1 MRLFFIEEG
10 FIYFKSTSIPSG
22 SFIKRLSSIHPT
34 RYFKKGIF
42 AENSNKIKQVIGVI
56 HPLLK
61 ITPVTL
67 LLIFTIKTFEN
78 FRLMHSV
85 GIVLHFGNVVAIL
98 ISHEILLTTNYPNE
112 KPTKQQ
118 INNKPST
125 VEGFRT
131 SFVQKITARL
141 LHPWE
146 I

>member
-1 MRLFFIEEG
+1 M
-10 FIYFKSTSIPSG
+10 
-22 SFIKRLSSIHPT
+22 
-34 RYFKKGIF
+34 
-42 AENSNKIKQVIGVI
+42 I

-78 FRLMHSV
+78 FRLLHSV
-85 GIVLHFGNVVAIL
+85 GIVLHFGNVGAIL

-118 INNKPST
+118 INNEPNT

>member
-78 FRLMHSV
+78 FRVMHSV
-85 GIVLHFGNVVAIL
+85 GIVLHFLEMLSQFLLVTRFCSLEIIL
-98 ISHEILLTTNYPNE
+98 MKNPQS
-112 KPTKQQ
+112 
-118 INNKPST
+118 NK
-125 VEGFRT
+125 
-131 SFVQKITARL
+131 
-141 LHPWE
+141 
-146 I
+146 

>member
-1 MRLFFIEEG
+1 M
-10 FIYFKSTSIPSG
+10 
-22 SFIKRLSSIHPT
+22 
-34 RYFKKGIF
+34 
-42 AENSNKIKQVIGVI
+42 
-56 HPLLK
+56 LK

-67 LLIFTIKTFEN
+67 LLIFTTKTFEN
-78 FRLMHSV
+78 FHVMHSV
-85 GIVLHFGNVVAIL
+85 GIVLHFGNVFAIL
-98 ISHEILLTTNYPNE
+98 SHEILLTTNCRNE

>member
-1 MRLFFIEEG
+1 M
-10 FIYFKSTSIPSG
+10 
-22 SFIKRLSSIHPT
+22 
-34 RYFKKGIF
+34 
-42 AENSNKIKQVIGVI
+42 I

-85 GIVLHFGNVVAIL
+85 GIVLHFENVVAIL

>member
-1 MRLFFIEEG
+1 MRRGLSI
-10 FIYFKSTSIPSG
+10 SSLSIPSG

-67 LLIFTIKTFEN
+67 LLIFTTKTLEN
-78 FRLMHSV
+78 FHVMYSV
-85 GIVLHFGNVVAIL
+85 GIVLHFGNVFAIL

-131 SFVQKITARL
+131 SFVPKITARL

>member
-1 MRLFFIEEG
+1 M
-10 FIYFKSTSIPSG
+10 
-22 SFIKRLSSIHPT
+22 
-34 RYFKKGIF
+34 
-42 AENSNKIKQVIGVI
+42 I

-67 LLIFTIKTFEN
+67 LLIFTTKTFEN
-78 FRLMHSV
+78 FHVMHSV

-112 KPTKQQ
+112 KPTKQL